1 MRRDHKGKLVQL
13 ARKALK
19 AKLALKAFKVSRES
33 KENRGLKAQLAL
45 WGHKAHRGLR
55 EPMELVYR
63 RRLQVMLE
71 KFRWL
76 TRMELMF

>member
-19 AKLALKAFKVSRES
+19 AKLALKAFKGSRES
-33 KENRGLKAQLAL
+33 KEN
-45 WGHKAHRGLR
+45 RGLR

>member
-19 AKLALKAFKVSRES
+19 AKLALKAFKGSRES

-45 WGHKAHRGLR
+45 RGHKAHRGLR